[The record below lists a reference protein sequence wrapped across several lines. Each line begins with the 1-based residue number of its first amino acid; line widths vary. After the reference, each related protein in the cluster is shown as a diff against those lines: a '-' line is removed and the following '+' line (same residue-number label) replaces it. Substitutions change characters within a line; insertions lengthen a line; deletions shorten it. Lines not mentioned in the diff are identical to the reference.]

1 MPKRLCC
8 CYFKLMIKGIKK
20 TFELVHILNSL
31 SIIYI
36 SRKQLYKR
44 VQKLRQILFKRSRL
58 ITIINWDSRTIKT
71 WNSIWIIQ
79 MHSVSRLVKHLVVFF
94 RPRREEDHSRLNR
107 WPQRRCHFD
116 DHSFPGFPIPPKR
129 CCRLRPTDLHLR
141 NNFDDFSE
149 CVRAAPRR
157 WTYPGRKGRE
167 MSALDLNNFFLV
179 DSGGIVLV
187 RQMLIVVLLTLLDL
201 YWLGTP

>member
-1 MPKRLCC
+1 
-8 CYFKLMIKGIKK
+8 MIKGIKK

-141 NNFDDFSE
+141 NNFDIL
-149 CVRAAPRR
+149 
-157 WTYPGRKGRE
+157 RKWFIILKVNTSTFQVSSVQDHSTATTE
-167 MSALDLNNFFLV
+167 NKS
-179 DSGGIVLV
+179 SGKNCIS
-187 RQMLIVVLLTLLDL
+187 ID
-201 YWLGTP
+201 